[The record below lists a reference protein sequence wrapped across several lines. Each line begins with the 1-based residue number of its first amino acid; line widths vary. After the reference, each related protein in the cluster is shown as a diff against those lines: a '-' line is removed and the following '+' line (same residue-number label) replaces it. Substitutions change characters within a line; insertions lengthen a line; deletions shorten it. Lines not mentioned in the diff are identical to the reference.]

1 MAAPSPSATSRVVK
15 RNGYRGAKCW
25 ILWRK
30 RTERLAANRRKRGE
44 EDDVRYRDRWCGEIG
59 EELAGRQVKVAG
71 WVQRRRDH
79 GGLVFVDLR
88 DRTGLVQLVFEAE
101 SNAAVHEQVREVR
114 SEFVLSATGTVA
126 ARSDDRVNPNLTTG
140 RVEIIVD
147 HLEVLAASKTPP
159 FFPED
164 DLDVDE
170 TLRLKYRYIDLRRPR
185 MYRNLALRNRAV
197 QAVRRYLAGEGF
209 LEVETP
215 ILTKSTPEGARDFLV
230 PSRMQPGQFYALPQ
244 SPQLFKQ
251 LLMISGFERY
261 FQIATCFRDED
272 LRADRQPEFS
282 QIDLEMSFIEEADVQ
297 AVIEGVVSAAFA
309 DALGV
314 SLKTPFPRLTYAES
328 MARYG
333 SDKPDVRFGMEIV
346 DVTDL
351 AGNADFRVFADAV
364 AKGGVIRGLRAE
376 GGAGLSRKD
385 VEDLAAQAAVFGAQG
400 VLPVWVE
407 QDGLRSPFA
416 KFVSPEV
423 MESIVSRL
431 GGEPGD
437 LLLFVADRVQV
448 VEPSL
453 SALRL
458 AAAER
463 LGVERSGWEFLWIVE
478 PPMFEYDE
486 KEGRLKAQHHPFT
499 MPRLDRVEDLAEKP
513 LELGTYA
520 YDLVLNGVE
529 LGSGSIRISNPAVQ
543 EAVFAALGLSEEQA
557 KAKFGFLVEAMDYGI
572 PPHGGMALGLD
583 RIIMLMTGESSIRDV
598 IAFPKTQSGS
608 CPLTGAPSPVASDQ
622 LKELHLRTS

>member
-1 MAAPSPSATSRVVK
+1 
-15 RNGYRGAKCW
+15 
-25 ILWRK
+25 
-30 RTERLAANRRKRGE
+30 
-44 EDDVRYRDRWCGEIG
+44 VRYRDRWCGEIG

-88 DRTGLVQLVFEAE
+88 DRTGVVQLVFEAE
-101 SNAAVHEQVREVR
+101 SNAAVHEQVQEVR
-114 SEFVLSATGTVA
+114 SEFVLSAAGTVA
-126 ARSDDRVNPNLTTG
+126 ARSADRVNPNLTTG

-423 MESIVSRL
+423 MESMVSRL

-557 KAKFGFLVEAMDYGI
+557 KAKLGFPVESMAYGI